1 MSVFSLNG
9 MGVEQTTPRS
19 SSFFECQQV
28 AQIANIIGI
37 QNKGGWV
44 I

>member
-19 SSFFECQQV
+19 ASFECQQV
-28 AQIANIIGI
+28 AQIANIMGI